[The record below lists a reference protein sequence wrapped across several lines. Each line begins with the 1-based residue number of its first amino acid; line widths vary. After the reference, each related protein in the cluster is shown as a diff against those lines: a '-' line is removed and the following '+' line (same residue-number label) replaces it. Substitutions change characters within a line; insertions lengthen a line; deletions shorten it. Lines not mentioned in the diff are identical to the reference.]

1 MANNLL
7 QNTFWN
13 LRNEMDIKVAING
26 TGRIGLCVARI
37 IAQRDDIELVA
48 MNTTSDTDTLLHLL
62 KYDSVHGE
70 CDVQK
75 IDSHT
80 LSIGKSKNVQIISDR
95 DISNL
100 HFGDAMCVIECT
112 GKFNTLEKSS
122 AHIKHNVKKVVI
134 SAPADNTPT
143 FVYGVN
149 HINYQGENV
158 VSNASCTTNCL
169 APITK
174 VIDDC
179 FGIENGLMTT
189 VHSYTNDQNLLD
201 VRHKDLRRARAAA
214 LNMIPT
220 STGAAKAIGLVLPH
234 LSGKLNGIAVRVP
247 TPDVSLVDVSFTL
260 KKSASKDSINE
271 AFYKAENSFMKG
283 LLLVDTEQR
292 VSSDFIG
299 SPYSAIVVADKTIT
313 IGERNVKILAWYDNE
328 MGYSHR
334 LVDMAAY
341 ICRY

>member
-1 MANNLL
+1 MTL
-7 QNTFWN
+7 
-13 LRNEMDIKVAING
+13 AING
-26 TGRIGLCVARI
+26 LGRMGRTILRLALQRGHTVKALND
-37 IAQRDDIELVA
+37 IAKWDILSYLIEFD
-48 MNTTSDTDTLLHLL
+48 TTH
-62 KYDSVHGE
+62 
-70 CDVQK
+70 
-75 IDSHT
+75 
-80 LSIGKSKNVQIISDR
+80 
-95 DISNL
+95 
-100 HFGDAMCVIECT
+100 
-112 GKFNTLEKSS
+112 GKFNGDINFDNNTLYINGEKIFLSNHANPKDIDFGEVDIVVESS
-122 AHIKHNVKKVVI
+122 GKFLTSESVEYYLKKGAKRVII
-134 SAPADNTPT
+134 SAPPHDDTKT
-143 FVYGVN
+143 FVLGVN
-149 HINYQGENV
+149 HLSYQGESII
-158 VSNASCTTNCL
+158 SNASCTTNCI
-169 APITK
+169 APICYILDK
-174 VIDDC
+174 HY
-179 FGIENGLMTT
+179 GITHAMMTT
-189 VHSYTNDQNLLD
+189 IHSYTNDQNLLD